1 MESDFIGIDGFLR
14 LLEGVRKTGNGRWIA
29 RCPGRRDKTASLS
42 IRVKEDGNILLHD
55 FGGLGVGEIL
65 SAMGLKFINLIPP
78 ALRKSKAGYANADQ
92 SGFNPYDALRC
103 LEEDATIL
111 AIIAN
116 KIADGSSLSSNDM
129 ALVKRAQQR
138 IESATLAVKLK

>member
-14 LLEGVRKTGNGRWIA
+14 MLEGVRKTGNGRWIA

-42 IRVKEDGNILLHD
+42 IRLKEDGNILLHD
-55 FGGLGVGEIL
+55 FGGLEVGEIL
-65 SAMGLKFINLIPP
+65 SAMGLSFINLIPP
-78 ALRKSKAGYANADQ
+78 ALRKRKASSSDDR

-111 AIIAN
+111 AINAN
-116 KIADGSSLSSNDM
+116 KIADGLPLTANDM
-129 ALVKRAQQR
+129 ALVRRAQSR
-138 IESATLAVKLK
+138 IAAATLAVRLK